1 MTRRAALAFAL
12 LTLAAPAGAQ
22 TAQKG
27 HGLAMHGDLKYGA
40 DFQHFDYA
48 NPAAPKGGEVRF
60 AAMGTF
66 DSFNAW
72 VLKGRPIDVS
82 GAETLML
89 NSGDEPFSEYCL
101 LCETV
106 ETPADRS
113 SVTFTLRP
121 QARFHDGSLV
131 TADDVVWTFE
141 ALKSKGHPRYKAYYA
156 SVLRA
161 EKLGDRVVKFVFADG
176 TNRELPLI
184 VGQLQVLSKA
194 WWSSREF
201 ESQTLEAPLGS
212 GPYRLD
218 SFEAGR
224 FFAMR
229 RVPDYWGRDLPARR
243 GSGNFDVSRTEFFRD
258 ATVIVEAFKGGQ
270 FDIRLE
276 NQALAWATRYEGPA
290 KEKGLYKLEML
301 PMRTVSGM
309 QGFVFNQ
316 RKPVFK
322 DARVREALGYAF
334 DFEWSN
340 RTLFYD
346 QYTRTRSYFDN
357 SELAATGL
365 PSPEELAIL
374 EPLKADLP
382 PRVFTEE
389 FQPPKTDGSGN
400 LRDNLRVATRLLR
413 EAGWQIRDGK
423 LVGTDG
429 RPMQFEFLLSANA
442 QFERIVNPYVE
453 NLKRLGVEVSVRSVD
468 AAQYQRR
475 SEEFDFDMT
484 IDTFGQ
490 SESPGN
496 EQRDYWTTHAAET
509 LGSQNSAGL
518 RNPAIDK
525 LVELVIAA
533 PDRAALVT
541 RTRALDRAL
550 QWSFLVVPN
559 WHLRFAR
566 VASWDRFGR
575 PAALPRAG
583 YDPNWWWVDAAK
595 DAALREKRS
604 QLR

>member
-1 MTRRAALAFAL
+1 MPRRTALALAVL
-12 LTLAAPAGAQ
+12 LLAAPAGAQ
-22 TAQKG
+22 QAQTG
-27 HGLAMHGDLKYGA
+27 HGLAMHGDLKYGP
-40 DFQHFDYA
+40 DFQNFEYA
-48 NPAAPKGGEVRF
+48 NPNAPKGGEVRF
-60 AAMGTF
+60 AALGTF
-66 DSFNAW
+66 DSFNPW
-72 VLKGRPIDVS
+72 VLKGRPVDVS
-82 GAETLML
+82 GAETLMI

-106 ETPADRS
+106 EMPADRS
-113 SVTFTLRP
+113 WVRFTLRP
-121 QARFHDGSLV
+121 QARFHDGSPV
-131 TADDVVWTFE
+131 TADDVVWTFDTIK
-141 ALKSKGHPRYKAYYA
+141 AKGHPRLRAYYA
-156 SVLRA
+156 SVQRA
-161 EKLGDRVVKFVFADG
+161 EKLGEREVRFVFADG

-184 VGQLQVLSKA
+184 IGQMQVLSKA
-194 WWSSREF
+194 WWASREF
-201 ESQTLEAPLGS
+201 DRQTLEAPLGS
-212 GPYRLD
+212 GPYKLD

-224 FFAMR
+224 YVAMR
-229 RVPDYWGRDLPARR
+229 RVPDYWGRDLPVRR
-243 GSGNFDVSRTEFFRD
+243 GYGNFDVTRTEYFRD
-258 ATVIVEAFKGGQ
+258 ATVALEAFKGGQ
-270 FDIRLE
+270 YDIRFE
-276 NQALAWATRYEGPA
+276 NQALAWATRYDGPA
-290 KEKGLYKLEML
+290 REKGLYKLEML

-316 RKPVFK
+316 RKPFFQ

-340 RTLFYD
+340 RTLFHD

-365 PSPEELAIL
+365 PSAEERAIL

-382 PRVFTEE
+382 PRVLTEE
-389 FQPPKTDGSGN
+389 YQPPKTDGSGN
-400 LRDNLRVATRLLR
+400 LRDNLRVGTRLLR
-413 EAGWQIRDGK
+413 EAGWQVKDGK
-423 LVGTDG
+423 LVGADG
-429 RPMQFEFLLSANA
+429 RPMQFEFLLSAGG

-453 NLKRLGVEVSVRSVD
+453 NLKRLGIEVSVRAVD

-484 IDTFGQ
+484 IDVFGQ

-496 EQRDYWTTHAAET
+496 EQRDYWTSHAAET
-509 LGSQNSAGL
+509 LGSQNSSGI

-550 QWSFLVVPN
+550 QWSFLAVPN

-566 VASWDRFGR
+566 VAAWDRFGR
-575 PAALPRAG
+575 PDKLPRVG